1 MISYKRDTPR
11 GLAAVAAL
19 FAVLG
24 AAPLARA
31 GSDQDRLAAH
41 QQLTQAQ
48 DLKKNGQLQDALAH
62 FEESQRLDPKLTTL
76 MELADCQVQLGRL
89 VEAQASLVAARD
101 KAAQAVKDGKRAPG
115 LDAAAQNVRSA
126 SFVLPQDGG
135 FKEAA
140 IEAVKVRQGEQHVAV

>member
-1 MISYKRDTPR
+1 M
-11 GLAAVAAL
+11 
-19 FAVLG
+19 
-24 AAPLARA
+24 ARL
-31 GSDQDRLAAH
+31 RL
-41 QQLTQAQ
+41 
-48 DLKKNGQLQDALAH
+48 
-62 FEESQRLDPKLTTL
+62 R
-76 MELADCQVQLGRL
+76 
-89 VEAQASLVAARD
+89 